1 MEFYPLTTKIR
12 AYWENISTSYWFI
25 PACLM
30 LLSVVLCSLCLALVQ
45 RASIPAWLLAFFPI
59 VTQSGA
65 QQLLATL
72 ATSIITA
79 TSIAFSMTLVALVM
93 ASSQFGPRLLRTF
106 MLDKG
111 TQVVLGVLV
120 STFLFC
126 LISLHHLSSITQN
139 EDALSIISGLSALLT
154 ILDVFCIIYFI
165 HHLAKFIQAD
175 EIIYQCFSDF
185 LGDIDSLL
193 PRPEDQVDERPL
205 AEELAVRT
213 SYSITLFSECCNYV
227 QTINYREL
235 VNRNPDLITGVEVF
249 VRSGDY
255 VVEGDP
261 LITVY
266 GRCEISKEIVAK
278 YRKCLVF
285 GRQRTP
291 VQDPEFAISQLV
303 EIALRALSPGIN
315 DPYTAITCL
324 DRLTSACVIMH
335 DREFPANCV
344 VNTATDIW
352 LLRRTFALASVINTA
367 FDQIRQAGESHM
379 AINLHLMH
387 CYTKLKSHLDTQYH
401 PLLKK
406 HAKATTYLASQ
417 KTFSDKEQNE
427 LEEANKRF
435 VETT

>member
-1 MEFYPLTTKIR
+1 MELYPITTKIR
-12 AYWENISTSYWFI
+12 AYWETISTSYWFI

-30 LLSVVLCSLCLALVQ
+30 AVSVVLCSLCLALVQ
-45 RASIPAWLLAFFPI
+45 RASIPGWLLAFFPV

-65 QQLLATL
+65 QQLLSTL

-120 STFLFC
+120 STFLYC

-139 EDALSIISGLSALLT
+139 EDALSIISASSAILT
-154 ILDVFCIIYFI
+154 ILDVVCIIYFI
-165 HHLAKFIQAD
+165 HHLANFIQAD
-175 EIIYQCFSDF
+175 EIIYRCFSDF

-193 PRPEDQVDERPL
+193 PRPEDQPDERPL
-205 AEELAVRT
+205 AEELTVRT
-213 SYSITLFSECCNYV
+213 SFSITLFSECNNYV

-235 VNRNPDLITGVEVF
+235 INRNPDIIAGLEVF

-255 VVEGDP
+255 VAVGDP
-261 LITVY
+261 VITFY
-266 GRCEISKEIVAK
+266 GRGEISKEMVNK
-278 YRKCLVF
+278 YRKYLVF

-291 VQDPEFAISQLV
+291 VQDPEFAVSQLV

-344 VNTATDIW
+344 VNTSTNIW

-387 CYTKLKSHLDTQYH
+387 CYKTLKNHLDTKYH
-401 PLLKK
+401 PLLKS
-406 HAKATTYLASQ
+406 HAKATMYLASKQ
-417 KTFSDKEQNE
+417 TFSDKEQDE
-427 LEEANKRF
+427 LDQANKRF
-435 VETT
+435 LQTA

>member
-175 EIIYQCFSDF
+175 EIIYRCFSDF

-213 SYSITLFSECCNYV
+213 SFSITLFSECCNYV

-344 VNTATDIW
+344 VNTANDIW

-401 PLLKK
+401 PMLKK